1 LADPHA
7 SLGASHN
14 QSRRLV
20 PTDTDVRL
28 RWHGERAVVESV
40 RAGSAAAAAGLGL
53 GLGFEVLRVDRR
65 PVAEAASDDE
75 PRHWQCP

>member
-1 LADPHA
+1 
-7 SLGASHN
+7 
-14 QSRRLV
+14 V

-28 RWHGERAVVESV
+28 QWHGERAVVEAV
-40 RAGSAAAAAGLGL
+40 RAGSAAAAARL